1 LPLVHKLAVVA
12 VEVEV
17 EATWVVGS
25 AEATW
30 VAGLAEVTWVAG
42 LAEVTW
48 VAGLA
53 EVTWAALAEIA
64 SLVWAT
70 ITSALDEVVSAAC
83 TTTA

>member
-1 LPLVHKLAVVA
+1 VHKLAAV
-12 VEVEV
+12 VEVV

-30 VAGLAEVTWVAG
+30 VAGLAA
-42 LAEVTW
+42 A
-48 VAGLA
+48 AS
-53 EVTWAALAEIA
+53 AALAEIA

-70 ITSALDEVVSAAC
+70 ITSALDEAVSAAC